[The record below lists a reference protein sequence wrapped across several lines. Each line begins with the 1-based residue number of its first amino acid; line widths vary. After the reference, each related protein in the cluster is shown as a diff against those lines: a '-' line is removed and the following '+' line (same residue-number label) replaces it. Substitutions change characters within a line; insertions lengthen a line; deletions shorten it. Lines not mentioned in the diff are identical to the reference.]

1 MPTHYRGAPEEISA
15 LDAYI
20 KLMRASESVSSRINA
35 VLPASLTLSQFSVL
49 EALLHLGPLCQRQ
62 LAAKLLRS
70 TANLTLVV
78 ANLEKGGLIKRVRQ
92 ADDLRFVSVSLTAK
106 GRRLISALFPKVAT
120 AVTREFS
127 VLSVPEKTEL
137 GRLTKRLGL
146 QLPPRP

>member
-20 KLMRASESVSSRINA
+20 KLMRASESVSSHINA